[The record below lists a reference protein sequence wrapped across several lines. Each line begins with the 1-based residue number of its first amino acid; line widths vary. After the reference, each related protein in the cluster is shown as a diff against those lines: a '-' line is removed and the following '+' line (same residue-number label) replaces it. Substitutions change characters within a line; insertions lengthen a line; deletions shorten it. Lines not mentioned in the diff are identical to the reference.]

1 VVSNKKKTLTRDNLA
16 KRREVS
22 DKTCLFRS
30 EAESVHHLFF
40 DCCVAHRIWS
50 MIAEIQNLN
59 NNGNFK
65 SIATFWI
72 ANKKHA
78 FTNIITSDVNSLLE
92 LGVLPSVQGTRQN
105 PKYTR

>member
-1 VVSNKKKTLTRDNLA
+1 MDLIFLWLVTKNKTLTRNNLA

-40 DCCVAHRIWS
+40 DCCVAQRIWS
-50 MIAEIQNLN
+50 MIAEILNLN
-59 NNGNFK
+59 NNGNFE

-78 FTNIITSDVNSLLE
+78 FTNIITSAVNYLVIVEFS
-92 LGVLPSVQGTRQN
+92 
-105 PKYTR
+105 